1 MQRIAGLI
9 EVDRREPEQV
19 ESCFDQFLIYDE
31 TTQRTCL
38 RLMGRKMLVALMMEG
53 KFSGEGI
60 HSVDADD
67 DLLAAIGRR
76 PGRRADAH
84 RHVQRTLGPIPCT
97 DARPGARSIE
107 AKAQEEGGVHL
118 AFRLCRRRPA
128 ATLRMRRRAEQ
139 RAASHRFITH
149 GQNRGTAK
157 STGCEASR
165 SMAALRGSSS
175 ANPLLTLLS
184 REDPHS

>member
-67 DLLAAIGRR
+67 DLLAAMARELVEQG
-76 PGRRADAH
+76 GVGQSADA
-84 RHVQRTLGPIPCT
+84 VW
-97 DARPGARSIE
+97 DE
-107 AKAQEEGGVHL
+107 
-118 AFRLCRRRPA
+118 
-128 ATLRMRRRAEQ
+128 
-139 RAASHRFITH
+139 
-149 GQNRGTAK
+149 
-157 STGCEASR
+157 
-165 SMAALRGSSS
+165 LRGGP
-175 ANPLLTLLS
+175 A
-184 REDPHS
+184 

>member
-67 DLLAAIGRR
+67 DLLAAMARELVEQG
-76 PGRRADAH
+76 GVGQSADA
-84 RHVQRTLGPIPCT
+84 VWDEL
-97 DARPGARSIE
+97 
-107 AKAQEEGGVHL
+107 
-118 AFRLCRRRPA
+118 RR
-128 ATLRMRRRAEQ
+128 E
-139 RAASHRFITH
+139 RAANAAAAAPELPKVEDRDDAPMLTDMFSELS
-149 GQNRGTAK
+149 GQFPAPMPGPVLVQSK
-157 STGCEASR
+157 PKPKKKVESIWPSGYVVGDQ
-165 SMAALRGSSS
+165 LRLFG
-175 ANPLLTLLS
+175 
-184 REDPHS
+184 